1 MLSTRIIGVINVLN
15 NVAVQSIN
23 FNRYLPV
30 GRPDI
35 AISYLNK
42 WGIDE
47 IVVLDMKGSVNG
59 SSKLHKYLPGYVADC
74 QAPIA
79 AGGGVQKLADIENLI
94 RNGADKVVINSSAY
108 NNPKIIDE
116 GAREFGEQAIV
127 VSVDIRREKNNY
139 VIYAESGLKK
149 IGMSLADAL
158 RQAQDHGAGEILV
171 NSIDRDGSK
180 KGYDLDLLNYVKDI
194 ISIPAVGCGGVGTSN
209 HFLQAMPI
217 GLSGLAA
224 GNFFHYTEHSVIQ
237 LKSYLNQTEEDIR
250 LDTYSNYQNREFAL
264 DERLLALSDDK
275 LEALKFE
282 YIPEENI

>member
-127 VSVDIRREKNNY
+127 VSVDIRKEKNNY
-139 VIYAESGLKK
+139 AIFAESGSKK
-149 IGMSLADAL
+149 IGMPLADAL
-158 RQAQDHGAGEILV
+158 RQAQDHGAGEILI

-180 KGYDLDLLNYVKDI
+180 KGYDIHLLNYVKDI
-194 ISIPAVGCGGVGTSN
+194 IYIPIVGCGGVGTSN
-209 HFLQAMPI
+209 HFLQAMQI

-224 GNFFHYTEHSVIQ
+224 GNFFHHTEHSAIQ

-250 LDTYSNYQNREFAL
+250 LDTYASYQKREFAL

-282 YIPEENI
+282 YIPEEKI

>member
-1 MLSTRIIGVINVLN
+1 MLTTSIIGFINVLDN
-15 NVAVQSIN
+15 FVVQSIN
-23 FNRYLPV
+23 FNRYLPI

-47 IVVLDMKGSVNG
+47 IVVLDIKGSVK
-59 SSKLHKYLPGYVADC
+59 SHSELHKFLPSYVKDC

-79 AGGGVQKLADIENLI
+79 AGGGVRGLVDIENLI
-94 RNGADKVVINSSAY
+94 RNGADKVVINTFAH
-108 NNPKIIDE
+108 NDPQIIDE

-127 VSVDIRREKNNY
+127 VSIDVKKEKDDY
-139 VIYAESGLKK
+139 TIYAESGSKK
-149 IGMSLADAL
+149 IEMALADAL
-158 RQAQDHGAGEILV
+158 RQAQDYGAGEILI

-180 KGYDLDLLNYVKDI
+180 RGYNLELFNYVKEI
-194 ISIPAVGCGGVGTSN
+194 VSIPIVGCGGVGTSKD
-209 HFLQAMPI
+209 FKEAMSI

-237 LKSYLNQTEEDIR
+237 LKCYLNQYREDIR
-250 LDTYSNYQNREFAL
+250 LDTYANYQSRKFAL

-282 YIPEENI
+282 YIPEEKI

>member
-1 MLSTRIIGVINVLN
+1 MLTTRIIGVINVLN

-30 GRPDI
+30 GRPEI

-47 IVVLDMKGSVNG
+47 IVVLDMKGSVNVG
-59 SSKLHKYLPGYVADC
+59 SKLHKYLPGYVADC

-127 VSVDIRREKNNY
+127 VSVDIRKEKNNY
-139 VIYAESGLKK
+139 VIYAESGSKK
-149 IGMSLADAL
+149 IGMPLADAL
-158 RQAQDHGAGEILV
+158 RQAQDHGAGEILI

-194 ISIPAVGCGGVGTSN
+194 ISIPIVGCGGVGTAN

-250 LDTYSNYQNREFAL
+250 LDTYANYQNREFAL
-264 DERLLALSDDK
+264 DERLLVLSDDK

>member
-1 MLSTRIIGVINVLN
+1 MLTTRIIGVINVLN

-59 SSKLHKYLPGYVADC
+59 GSELYKYLPGYVADC

-79 AGGGVQKLADIENLI
+79 AGGGVQNLADIESLI

-127 VSVDIRREKNNY
+127 VSVDIRKEKNNY
-139 VIYAESGLKK
+139 AIFAESGSKK
-149 IGMSLADAL
+149 IGMPLADAL
-158 RQAQDHGAGEILV
+158 RQAQDHGAGEILI

-180 KGYDLDLLNYVKDI
+180 KGYDLNLLNYVKDI

-250 LDTYSNYQNREFAL
+250 LDTYANYQNREFAL
-264 DERLLALSDDK
+264 DERLLALSDGK